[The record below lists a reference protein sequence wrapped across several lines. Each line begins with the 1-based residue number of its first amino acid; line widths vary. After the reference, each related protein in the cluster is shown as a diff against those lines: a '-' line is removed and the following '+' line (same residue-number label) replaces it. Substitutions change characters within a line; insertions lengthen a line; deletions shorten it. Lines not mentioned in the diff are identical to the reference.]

1 MQVLTQKSLI
11 EGKMRNYYFRWLTS
25 LIILSVFTSLLGIST
40 AKTVNAEDKSVSPDI
55 HKQNCSI
62 PTQFTSSKLRIA
74 VADFT
79 IVATSLNNRSLSSN
93 EEKVTRIADI
103 IASKLAKDS
112 NFIVIE
118 RTQIEPIYKKNRQL
132 CKIRRQFGVEAILI
146 GSLTQFDIKKRTSGG
161 GFLGFGKTTTNTNA
175 DVELNIRIIN
185 TATGE
190 IIDSFTE
197 NGSTNFSESNVE
209 VPSVN
214 VRVINDDNYTNTV
227 TSRNDFVDDIYS
239 KNGTEFRLSI
249 NTNQKEKIS
258 HSSTEN
264 EGSLMTSATKK
275 AISNIVQKLNANSD
289 KFVSVLR
296 KLDNKNSLVV
306 GTFGNFIVLN
316 LGKLH
321 GYRQGMKL
329 RVEEITETFVDPHTK
344 EVIRTFTLPIA
355 RIELIDVDDKSSLA
369 KIISGNTNTIL
380 FSEEIK
386 KQIEK
391 GNIIAK
397 PIN

>member
-1 MQVLTQKSLI
+1 
-11 EGKMRNYYFRWLTS
+11 MRNYYFVRYLTS
-25 LIILSVFTSLLGIST
+25 LTILSVFTSFLGIST
-40 AKTVNAEDKSVSPDI
+40 AKIVNAEDTAGSQIQKKD
-55 HKQNCSI
+55 CSI
-62 PTQFTSSKLRIA
+62 PTQFVSPKLRIA
-74 VADFT
+74 VADFN
-79 IVATSLNNRSLSSN
+79 IVATSLNSRSLSSN
-93 EEKVTRIADI
+93 AEEVKRIADI
-103 IASKLAKDS
+103 VASELAKDS

-118 RTQIEPIYKKNRQL
+118 RTQIEPIYKKKTQL
-132 CKIRRQFGVEAILI
+132 CQIRRQFGVEAILI

-161 GFLGFGKTTTNTNA
+161 GLLGFGKTTTNTNA
-175 DVELNIRIIN
+175 DVALSIRIIN

-197 NGSTNFSESNVE
+197 TGSTNFSESNVE

-214 VRVINDDNYTNTV
+214 VRVINNDNYTNTV
-227 TSRNDFVDDIYS
+227 TSSNNFIDDIYS

-249 NTNQKEKIS
+249 NTDLKEKIS

-264 EGSLMTSATKK
+264 EGSLMTTATKK
-275 AISNIVQKLNANSD
+275 AISNIVQKLNANSE

-296 KLDNKNSLVV
+296 QLDNKNSLVV

-321 GYRQGMKL
+321 GYRKGMKL
-329 RVEEITETFVDPHTK
+329 RIEEVSKTFIDPHTK

-355 RIELIDVDDKSSLA
+355 LVELIDVDDKSSLA
-369 KIISGNTNTIL
+369 QIISGNSSTIL

-386 KQIEK
+386 KQIES

>member
-1 MQVLTQKSLI
+1 
-11 EGKMRNYYFRWLTS
+11 MRNYYFVRWLTS
-25 LIILSVFTSLLGIST
+25 LIILSVFTSFLGIST
-40 AKTVNAEDKSVSPDI
+40 VKTVNAEDKTVSPNIQKED
-55 HKQNCSI
+55 CSI
-62 PTQFTSSKLRIA
+62 PTQFVSPKLRIA

-79 IVATSLNNRSLSSN
+79 IVATSLNSRSLSSN
-93 EEKVTRIADI
+93 TEEVKRIADI

-118 RTQIEPIYKKNRQL
+118 RTQIEPIYRNNKQL
-132 CKIRRQFGVEAILI
+132 CKIRREFGVEAILI
-146 GSLTQFDIKKRTSGG
+146 GSLTQFDLKKRTSGG

-175 DVELNIRIIN
+175 DVELNIRVIN

-209 VPSVN
+209 VP
-214 VRVINDDNYTNTV
+214 RINIGVVSNDNYTNTV
-227 TSRNDFVDDIYS
+227 TSTNNFIDDISS

-264 EGSLMTSATKK
+264 EGGLMTSATKK
-275 AISNIVQKLNANSD
+275 AISNLVENLNANSK
-289 KFVSVLR
+289 KFLSVLR
-296 KLDNKNSLVV
+296 QFDNKNSLVV
-306 GTFGNFIVLN
+306 GTFGNYVILN
-316 LGKLH
+316 RGKLH
-321 GYRQGMKL
+321 NYRKGMKL
-329 RVEEITETFVDPHTK
+329 RVEEVTKTFVDPHTK

-369 KIISGNTNTIL
+369 KIISGSSSTIF

-386 KQIEK
+386 KQIEE

>member
-1 MQVLTQKSLI
+1 
-11 EGKMRNYYFRWLTS
+11 MRNYYFVRYLTS
-25 LIILSVFTSLLGIST
+25 LTILSVFTSFLGIST
-40 AKTVNAEDKSVSPDI
+40 AKIVNAEDTAGSQIQKKD
-55 HKQNCSI
+55 CSI
-62 PTQFTSSKLRIA
+62 PTQFVSPKLRIA
-74 VADFT
+74 VADFN
-79 IVATSLNNRSLSSN
+79 IVATSLNSRSLSSN
-93 EEKVTRIADI
+93 AEEVKRIADI
-103 IASKLAKDS
+103 VASELAKDS

-118 RTQIEPIYKKNRQL
+118 RTQIEPIYKKKTQL
-132 CKIRRQFGVEAILI
+132 CQIRREFGVEAILI

-161 GFLGFGKTTTNTNA
+161 GLLGFGKTTTNTNA
-175 DVELNIRIIN
+175 DVALSIRIIN

-197 NGSTNFSESNVE
+197 TGSTNFSESNVE

-214 VRVINDDNYTNTV
+214 VRVSNNDYYTNTV
-227 TSRNDFVDDIYS
+227 TSSNNFIDDIYS

-249 NTNQKEKIS
+249 NTDLKEKIS

-275 AISNIVQKLNANSD
+275 AIRNIVQKLNDNSD
-289 KFVSVLR
+289 NFVSVLR
-296 KLDNKNSLVV
+296 QLDNKNSLVV

-321 GYRQGMKL
+321 GYRKGMKL
-329 RVEEITETFVDPHTK
+329 RIEEVSKTFIDPHTK

-355 RIELIDVDDKSSLA
+355 LVELIDVDDKSSLA
-369 KIISGNTNTIL
+369 QIISGNSSTIL

-386 KQIEK
+386 KQIES

>member
-1 MQVLTQKSLI
+1 M
-11 EGKMRNYYFRWLTS
+11 
-25 LIILSVFTSLLGIST
+25 GIST
-40 AKTVNAEDKSVSPDI
+40 VKTVNAEDKTVSPNIQKED
-55 HKQNCSI
+55 CSI
-62 PTQFTSSKLRIA
+62 PTQFVSPKLRIA

-79 IVATSLNNRSLSSN
+79 IVATSLNSRSLSSN
-93 EEKVTRIADI
+93 TEEVKRIADI

-118 RTQIEPIYKKNRQL
+118 RTQIEPIYRNNKQL
-132 CKIRRQFGVEAILI
+132 CKIRREFGVEAILI
-146 GSLTQFDIKKRTSGG
+146 GSLTQFDLKKRTSGG

-175 DVELNIRIIN
+175 DVELNIRVIN

-209 VPSVN
+209 VP
-214 VRVINDDNYTNTV
+214 RINIGVVSNDNYTNTV
-227 TSRNDFVDDIYS
+227 TSTNNFIDDISS

-264 EGSLMTSATKK
+264 EGGLMTSATKK
-275 AISNIVQKLNANSD
+275 AISNLVENLNANSK
-289 KFVSVLR
+289 KFLSVLR
-296 KLDNKNSLVV
+296 QFDNKNSLVV
-306 GTFGNFIVLN
+306 GTFGNYVILN
-316 LGKLH
+316 RGKLH
-321 GYRQGMKL
+321 NYRKGMKL
-329 RVEEITETFVDPHTK
+329 RVEEVTKTFVDPHTK

-369 KIISGNTNTIL
+369 KIISGSSSTIF

-386 KQIEK
+386 KQIEE